1 MEEHPGVRAAVV
13 AAVGQAAGD
22 KRLVAYV
29 VPEHDPSPTAG
40 ALSRFLKQK
49 LPDYMVPS
57 GYVTLDHLPLT
68 ANGKVDRQ
76 TLPEPATPSAGPFEY
91 STAERADLT
100 TRIVRL
106 AADVLKVHHI
116 DPEANLL
123 SLGATSIDMIRI
135 ANLLD
140 RELSFR
146 PSIDGFYRDPSITGL
161 VSLYEATHEQTG
173 KTEAVPPSADVG
185 HFPLLQDPEEREAFK
200 RRQPGLRRR
209 KEGQA
214 VYTLSSTKIGEVE
227 RREYLKRRS
236 RRDFLLSPIPMSR
249 FGEFLSCLR
258 QRTIGSRPKYRYGS
272 AGGLYPVQT
281 YWYFKAG
288 RVAGLPEGI
297 YYYHPVE
304 HQMIALAPDASLDR
318 ESYDHLINRPIFD
331 RAAFALFLVARMSAM
346 VPMYGE
352 RGLHYATI
360 EAGAMTQLLETIA
373 PDYGLGLCQVGAID
387 FQRMRHLFALEEGD
401 LLIHSLLGGA
411 IAETESD
418 DNGDN
423 GGESRE
429 MKLLEQVKRLSME
442 EVRTLLAANQKE
454 KDSGE

>member
-1 MEEHPGVRAAVV
+1 
-13 AAVGQAAGD
+13 
-22 KRLVAYV
+22 
-29 VPEHDPSPTAG
+29 
-40 ALSRFLKQK
+40 
-49 LPDYMVPS
+49 
-57 GYVTLDHLPLT
+57 
-68 ANGKVDRQ
+68 
-76 TLPEPATPSAGPFEY
+76 
-91 STAERADLT
+91 
-100 TRIVRL
+100 
-106 AADVLKVHHI
+106 
-116 DPEANLL
+116 
-123 SLGATSIDMIRI
+123 
-135 ANLLD
+135 
-140 RELSFR
+140 
-146 PSIDGFYRDPSITGL
+146 
-161 VSLYEATHEQTG
+161 
-173 KTEAVPPSADVG
+173 
-185 HFPLLQDPEEREAFK
+185 
-200 RRQPGLRRR
+200 
-209 KEGQA
+209 
-214 VYTLSSTKIGEVE
+214 
-227 RREYLKRRS
+227 
-236 RRDFLLSPIPMSR
+236 MSR

-288 RVAGLPEGI
+288 RVAGFPEGI

-318 ESYDHLINRPIFD
+318 ESYDHFINRPIFD

-411 IAETESD
+411 IAETWSD
-418 DNGDN
+418 DNADN
-423 GGESRE
+423 GGDSRE
-429 MKLLEQVKRLSME
+429 MKLLEKVKQLSME

-454 KDSGE
+454 KNSGV